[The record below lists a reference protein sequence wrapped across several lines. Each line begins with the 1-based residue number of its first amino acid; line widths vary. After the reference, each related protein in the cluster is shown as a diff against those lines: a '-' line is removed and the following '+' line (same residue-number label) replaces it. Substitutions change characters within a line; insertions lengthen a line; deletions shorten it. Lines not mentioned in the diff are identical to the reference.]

1 MRICIIMIIILMIS
15 VAQSLEDQRHR
26 YRKWSTYFLGDTVHI
41 PNGLAAA
48 PPLRVDGAHSHINK

>member
-1 MRICIIMIIILMIS
+1 MRICIL
-15 VAQSLEDQRHR
+15 AQSLEDQRHR